1 MGTVRPL
8 ARRVPLRGHAMRQRR
23 ATALSTAVVS
33 TKVTPDER
41 QILLDRA
48 NALGVALSE
57 YIRQTALAE
66 AGAATINTPTA

>member
-1 MGTVRPL
+1 
-8 ARRVPLRGHAMRQRR
+8 MRQRR

-66 AGAATINTPTA
+66 AGAATTEPAEYDHRAESLALVGGTT